1 MSFGRPG
8 RRGWANDEPRERVQG
23 SVARAVQRLGTAWLA
38 PVDWSVQYDS
48 AAGLLQLVDHRQ
60 DGIVKG

>member
-1 MSFGRPG
+1 MTSHVKESKAPSP
-8 RRGWANDEPRERVQG
+8 APVE
-23 SVARAVQRLGTAWLA
+23 RLGTAWLA

-48 AAGLLQLVDHRQ
+48 PAGLLQLVDHRQ